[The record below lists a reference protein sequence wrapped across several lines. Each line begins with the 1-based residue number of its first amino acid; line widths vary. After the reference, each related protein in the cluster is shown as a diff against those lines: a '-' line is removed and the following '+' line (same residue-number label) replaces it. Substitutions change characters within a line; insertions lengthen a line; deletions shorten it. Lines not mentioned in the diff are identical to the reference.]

1 MSSYSSHLHRILP
14 PLTSVIGILALGHG
28 IYGLINPQEVGT
40 RLGIPV
46 SKSSSSALSLVSFIG
61 ARNIATGLTVL
72 ALLYT
77 GQKKAVG
84 TLLMCLVSTAAID
97 AWICFQ
103 VDRLKGKAVGHATMG
118 FILGSLGAGMY
129 WVN

>member
-1 MSSYSSHLHRILP
+1 MSSYSSRLHRILP

-40 RLGIPV
+40 QFGIPI
-46 SKSSSSALSLVSFIG
+46 STSSSSELSLVSLIG
-61 ARNIATGLTVL
+61 ARNIGTGLTPL

-84 TLLMCLVSTAAID
+84 TLLMCLVSTAATD

-103 VDRLKGKAVGHATMG
+103 IEL
-118 FILGSLGAGMY
+118 
-129 WVN
+129 

>member
-1 MSSYSSHLHRILP
+1 MSSYSTHLHRILP

-40 RLGIPV
+40 GLGI
-46 SKSSSSALSLVSFIG
+46 SLSTSSSSAFSLVMFIG
-61 ARNIATGLTVL
+61 ARNISTGLTLL

-77 GQKKAVG
+77 GQKKAAG

-103 VDRLKGKAVGHATMG
+103 VDKLEGKALGHAAMG
-118 FILGSLGAGMY
+118 VILGSLGMGMY
-129 WVN
+129 CVH